1 MYMEELKSLILSK
14 AGHPYLLHFL
24 EKPFIDDNKLFLL
37 VSMLEDLDLS
47 DEEIDKYITST
58 MLVQIALDTHELV
71 TNSTLKTENMSI
83 LRNRQLTVLAGDYY
97 SGLYYK
103 ILSDISQVPLIQ
115 ALAGA
120 IKDINEQKIKV
131 YQSTIDDI
139 NDLLDSVR
147 IIEASLVLTI
157 AEFFN
162 KTAWSEYIS
171 NLLLLNR
178 LIDEKQ
184 AFENKK
190 GSPIV
195 DVLKKI
201 LFPKMGM
208 HLTDDQRIFVVRKL
222 DQCIIHVN
230 NLTEQARKTLTPI
243 NEQVKIRLDAIGK
256 HNLVIANSFAEE
268 G

>member
-1 MYMEELKSLILSK
+1 MYIEELKRLIISN

-24 EKPFIDDNKLFLL
+24 DKPVIDDNKLFLL
-37 VSMLEDLDLS
+37 VSMLEDLDLT
-47 DEEIDKYITST
+47 DEEMDKYIIST

-71 TNSTLKTENMSI
+71 TNSTLINENMPT

-103 ILSDISQVPLIQ
+103 ILSDINQVPLIQ
-115 ALAGA
+115 ALAAA
-120 IKDINEQKIKV
+120 IKDINEEKIKV

-139 NDLLDSVR
+139 NVLLESIR

-157 AEFFN
+157 AEFFK
-162 KTAWSEYIS
+162 KTAWSEYVS
-171 NLLLLNR
+171 NLLLLKR

-184 AFENKK
+184 AFENNNA
-190 GSPIV
+190 SAIV

-201 LFPKMGM
+201 LFPKIGM
-208 HLTDDQRIFVVRKL
+208 HLTDDQRIFIVRKL

-243 NEQVKIRLDAIGK
+243 NEQVKIKLDAIGK
-256 HNLVIANSFAEE
+256 HNLVIANSFVEE